1 MLDFDDFLTRA
12 RGRLLAAPALTWA
25 RSDDDMNDGARMI
38 PEGIVPKPAAVLVPI
53 VLRAEPVVL
62 LTQRHAG
69 LSKHAGQIAF
79 PGGRMD
85 AGESVAQAALR
96 EAEEEIGLH
105 SSHVEI
111 LGFGESYLTVTH
123 YQVTPVVALVRD
135 GLSLVARPGEVDE
148 IFEVPL
154 AFLMDAQNCQCDGRD
169 WNGVKRHYYVYHY
182 EDRLI
187 WGATAGM
194 IRQLHDRLY
203 S

>member
-12 RGRLLAAPALTWA
+12 RTKLLASPSPIWD
-25 RSDDDMNDGARMI
+25 RSDDDMNEGARMI

-53 VLRAEPVVL
+53 VLRAEPAVL

-85 AGESVAQAALR
+85 VGESVVQAALR

-105 SSHVEI
+105 PSHVEV
-111 LGFGESYLTVTH
+111 LGFGDSYLTVTH
-123 YQVTPVVALVRD
+123 YQVTPVVALVRE
-135 GLSLVARPGEVDE
+135 GFSLAAQKGEVDE

-154 AFLMDAQNCQCDGRD
+154 AFLMDPSNCQRDGRD
-169 WNGVKRHYYVYHY
+169 WNGLKRHYYVYYH
-182 EDRLI
+182 EDRQI

-194 IRQLHDRLY
+194 IRQLYDKLY
-203 S
+203 A